1 MMITRAISDR
11 LVGAEGKIGISY
23 IDLSEEAEF
32 FFGNNKVFPG
42 SGAVMIMALV
52 ECFRQL
58 ERGAIK
64 EEDKYC
70 FKHAEFGHSEDQS
83 FGVLR
88 FLHEGAELTL
98 SDLYNLVGIISDNM
112 AFNKLV
118 DILGMDNIRNTFN
131 SLGYENMQ
139 LNRKLDDEEA
149 MRNGVENY
157 ISVPELAAIFY
168 RLYRGQLVS
177 ASASEKIISLLK
189 FHQRNNMI
197 PYIFQEEITVA
208 HLTGT
213 DADLIIDAGLVFT
226 EKPFILVMAVQDMDI
241 RKAENLMR
249 DITQICYRDCERP

>member
-1 MMITRAISDR
+1 MEKESESALKPLKVMRKEFEKRAIEKVLASCNGSKVRAAEILGIGKTSLFEKSKNTIYVTRKTGKERIEMMITRAISDR

-23 IDLSEEAEF
+23 IDLSEEAEL

-58 ERGAIK
+58 ERGVIK
-64 EEDKYC
+64 KEDKYR

-131 SLGYENMQ
+131 SLGY
-139 LNRKLDDEEA
+139 
-149 MRNGVENY
+149 
-157 ISVPELAAIFY
+157 
-168 RLYRGQLVS
+168 
-177 ASASEKIISLLK
+177 
-189 FHQRNNMI
+189 
-197 PYIFQEEITVA
+197 
-208 HLTGT
+208 
-213 DADLIIDAGLVFT
+213 
-226 EKPFILVMAVQDMDI
+226 
-241 RKAENLMR
+241 
-249 DITQICYRDCERP
+249 